1 MERRGLDSKL
11 ERRKIHHEQ
20 SVEIRVC
27 GKGIVQT
34 TGDFLRHQGKI
45 NMSG

>member
-11 ERRKIHHEQ
+11 EGRKTQHEQ
-20 SVEIRVC
+20 SVEIGVC
-27 GKGIVQT
+27 GKGIVQM